1 MPQTADRYGVPRQD
15 MCDVK
20 KMTPAAAHYMAD
32 SMAELG
38 EDSQSMTL
46 VLLSYNR
53 GAESVR
59 NNLRQLRDADNYERN
74 FWTLF
79 THRDELDDAF
89 RNEGAHYVPSFFAA
103 AIIGEN
109 PQNFGL
115 PLPPLSKLAENS
127 GP

>member
-1 MPQTADRYGVPRQD
+1 MPQTAVRYGVAIED
-15 MCDVK
+15 MCDVE

-46 VLLSYNR
+46 VLLSYNS

-59 NNLRQLRDADNYERN
+59 NNLRQLRGSANYERN

-79 THRDELDDAF
+79 AHRAELDSGF
-89 RNEGAHYVPSFFAA
+89 QNEGSHYVPSFFAA

-115 PLPPLSKLAENS
+115 PLPPLSQLAEDS
-127 GP
+127 GH